1 MSDAAEP
8 PAAQKAKLPSR
19 HSFRASYSQAKPVL
33 APSGTETAAQTQ
45 LWLAKDREHK
55 PACSQ
60 ADTTY
65 QTLVRLAEAKESQ
78 CAVRKKLQSRHSF
91 GSTSTASC

>member
-8 PAAQKAKLPSR
+8 LAAQKAKLPSR
-19 HSFRASYSQAKPVL
+19 HSFQASYGQTKP
-33 APSGTETAAQTQ
+33 ARATSAAQTQ
-45 LWLAKDREHK
+45 LGLAKDRERK

-60 ADTTY
+60 ADTTD
-65 QTLVRLAEAKESQ
+65 QLAEAKESQ